1 MVHVRDE
8 HARGVRT
15 DMNLMHCPNC
25 GNQSELDQKF
35 CRKCGF
41 NLEPVSKLIVNNPA
55 AGQLKLEKA
64 EREKLALRRMVSW
77 MMWGMLILLIGVV
90 VIVINKTFNLD
101 PLIKLVGTFITLG
114 GVSVTMYG
122 LLDTMRG
129 GTGRPKS
136 GAIDMGS
143 HTINSEETVKADT
156 TRELGGRL
164 PVPLPSVTERTTQ
177 LIGNQ
182 TKLNS

>member
-1 MVHVRDE
+1 
-8 HARGVRT
+8 
-15 DMNLMHCPNC
+15 MNLMHCPSC
-25 GNQSELDQKF
+25 GNESSLDQKF

-77 MMWGMLILLIGVV
+77 MMWGMLIM
-90 VIVINKTFNLD
+90 
-101 PLIKLVGTFITLG
+101 LVGTFITLG

-129 GTGRPKS
+129 GKGRPKS

-143 HTINSEETVKADT
+143 HTINSEE
-156 TRELGGRL
+156 
-164 PVPLPSVTERTTQ
+164 SV
-177 LIGNQ
+177 
-182 TKLNS
+182 

>member
-1 MVHVRDE
+1 
-8 HARGVRT
+8 
-15 DMNLMHCPNC
+15 MHCPNC
-25 GNQSELDQKF
+25 GNQSEIEQKF

-41 NLEPVSKLIVNNPA
+41 NLEPVSKLIVNNPD
-55 AGQLKLEKA
+55 AGQRKLEKA

-101 PLIKLVGTFITLG
+101 PLVKLIGTFITLG

-129 GTGRPKS
+129 GKGRPKS
-136 GAIDMGS
+136 EANEVGS
-143 HTINSEETVKADT
+143 YPTDSEKSVKADT
-156 TRELGGRL
+156 TRELEGRL

-182 TKLNS
+182 TKSNS

>member
-1 MVHVRDE
+1 
-8 HARGVRT
+8 
-15 DMNLMHCPNC
+15 MHCPNC

-41 NLEPVSKLIVNNPA
+41 NLEPVSKLIVNSPA

-101 PLIKLVGTFITLG
+101 PLVKLIGTFITLG

-129 GTGRPKS
+129 GKGRPKS
-136 GAIDMGS
+136 GAIDMGVTPS
-143 HTINSEETVKADT
+143 TRKKAVKADT
-156 TRELGGRL
+156 TRELEARL

-177 LIGNQ
+177 LIGDQ
-182 TKLNS
+182 DEIKL

>member
-1 MVHVRDE
+1 
-8 HARGVRT
+8 
-15 DMNLMHCPNC
+15 MHCPNC
-25 GNQSELDQKF
+25 GNQSSLDQKF

-41 NLEPVSKLIVNNPA
+41 NLEPVSKLIVNNPDA
-55 AGQLKLEKA
+55 DQLKLEKA

-90 VIVINKTFNLD
+90 VIVINKQLQLD
-101 PLIKLVGTFITLG
+101 PLVKLIGTFLTLG

-129 GTGRPKS
+129 GKGRPKS
-136 GAIDMGS
+136 GAIDIGS
-143 HTINSEETVKADT
+143 HTTDSEKSVKADT
-156 TRELGGRL
+156 TRELEARL

-182 TKLNS
+182 PKSNS

>member
-1 MVHVRDE
+1 
-8 HARGVRT
+8 
-15 DMNLMHCPNC
+15 MHCPNC
-25 GNQSELDQKF
+25 GNESELDQKF

-55 AGQLKLEKA
+55 ADQLKLEKA

-101 PLIKLVGTFITLG
+101 PWVKLIGTFITLG
-114 GVSVTMYG
+114 GVSVAMYG

-129 GTGRPKS
+129 GKGRPKS
-136 GAIDMGS
+136 GAIDVGS
-143 HTINSEETVKADT
+143 HPTDSEESVKADT
-156 TRELGGRL
+156 TRELEGRL

-177 LIGNQ
+177 LIGNER
-182 TKLNS
+182 KSKS

>member
-1 MVHVRDE
+1 
-8 HARGVRT
+8 
-15 DMNLMHCPNC
+15 MHCPNC
-25 GNQSELDQKF
+25 GNQSEIDQKF

-129 GTGRPKS
+129 GKGRPKS
-136 GAIDMGS
+136 
-143 HTINSEETVKADT
+143 VKADT

>member
-1 MVHVRDE
+1 
-8 HARGVRT
+8 
-15 DMNLMHCPNC
+15 MHCPSC
-25 GNQSELDQKF
+25 GNESELDQKF

-41 NLEPVSKLIVNNPA
+41 NLEPVGKLILNNPD

-64 EREKLALRRMVSW
+64 EREKVALRRMVSW

-101 PLIKLVGTFITLG
+101 PLVKLIGTFITLG

-129 GTGRPKS
+129 GKGRPKS
-136 GAIDMGS
+136 LTNDVGIAAD
-143 HTINSEETVKADT
+143 SEQSVKADT
-156 TRELGGRL
+156 TRELEGRL

-177 LIGNQ
+177 LIGDQ
-182 TKLNS
+182 TKSNS

>member
-1 MVHVRDE
+1 
-8 HARGVRT
+8 
-15 DMNLMHCPNC
+15 MHCPSC
-25 GNQSELDQKF
+25 ADESELDQKF

-41 NLEPVSKLIVNNPA
+41 NLEPVSKLIVNNPDA
-55 AGQLKLEKA
+55 DQRKLEKA
-64 EREKLALRRMVSW
+64 EREKAALRRMVSW

-101 PLIKLVGTFITLG
+101 PLVKLIGTFITLG

-129 GTGRPKS
+129 GKGRPKPE
-136 GAIDMGS
+136 AIEVGS
-143 HTINSEETVKADT
+143 PTADTKNSVKAGT
-156 TRELGGRL
+156 TRELEGRL

-177 LIGNQ
+177 LIGDQ

>member
-1 MVHVRDE
+1 
-8 HARGVRT
+8 
-15 DMNLMHCPNC
+15 MHCPNC

-41 NLEPVSKLIVNNPA
+41 NLEPVSKLIVNNPD
-55 AGQLKLEKA
+55 AGQRKLEKA

-101 PLIKLVGTFITLG
+101 PLVKLIGTFITLG

-129 GTGRPKS
+129 GKGRPKS
-136 GAIDMGS
+136 GAIDIGS
-143 HTINSEETVKADT
+143 QPLNLEESVKADT
-156 TRELGGRL
+156 TRELEGRL

-177 LIGNQ
+177 LIGDKSKSN
-182 TKLNS
+182 TSSDLISS

>member
-1 MVHVRDE
+1 
-8 HARGVRT
+8 
-15 DMNLMHCPNC
+15 MHCPNC
-25 GNQSELDQKF
+25 GNQSEIDQKF

-41 NLEPVSKLIVNNPA
+41 NLEPVSKLIVNNPH
-55 AGQLKLEKA
+55 AGQLKLERA
-64 EREKLALRRMVSW
+64 EREKLALHRMVSW

-101 PLIKLVGTFITLG
+101 PLVKLLGTFITLG

-129 GTGRPKS
+129 GKGRPKS
-136 GAIDMGS
+136 GAIDVG
-143 HTINSEETVKADT
+143 INNTDTGEVVKADT
-156 TRELGGRL
+156 TRELEARL

-177 LIGNQ
+177 LIGNER
-182 TKLNS
+182 KLNS

>member
-1 MVHVRDE
+1 
-8 HARGVRT
+8 
-15 DMNLMHCPNC
+15 MHCPNC
-25 GNQSELDQKF
+25 GNQSKLEQKF

-41 NLEPVSKLIVNNPA
+41 NLEPVSKLIVNNPGA
-55 AGQLKLEKA
+55 DQLKVEKA
-64 EREKLALRRMVSW
+64 ERDKLALRRMVSW

-101 PLIKLVGTFITLG
+101 PLVKLIGTIITLG

-129 GTGRPKS
+129 GKGRPKS
-136 GAIDMGS
+136 GAIDVG
-143 HTINSEETVKADT
+143 INHIDTEEGVKADT
-156 TRELGGRL
+156 TRELEGRL

-177 LIGNQ
+177 LIGVDR
-182 TKLNS
+182 KSNS

>member
-1 MVHVRDE
+1 MAQVRYQ

-90 VIVINKTFNLD
+90 VIVINKTFSLD

-129 GTGRPKS
+129 GKGRPKS
-136 GAIDMGS
+136 
-143 HTINSEETVKADT
+143 VKADT

-182 TKLNS
+182 TKSNS

>member
-1 MVHVRDE
+1 
-8 HARGVRT
+8 
-15 DMNLMHCPNC
+15 MHCPNC

-35 CRKCGF
+35 CRTCGF
-41 NLEPVSKLIVNNPA
+41 NLGPVSKLIMNNPD

-64 EREKLALRRMVSW
+64 EREKLALHRMVSW

-101 PLIKLVGTFITLG
+101 PLVKLIGTFITLG

-129 GTGRPKS
+129 GKGRPKS
-136 GAIDMGS
+136 GAIDVG
-143 HTINSEETVKADT
+143 TNNPDTEEGVKADT
-156 TRELGGRL
+156 TRELEGRL

-177 LIGNQ
+177 LIGAES
-182 TKLNS
+182 KSKS

>member
-1 MVHVRDE
+1 
-8 HARGVRT
+8 
-15 DMNLMHCPNC
+15 MHCPNC

-41 NLEPVSKLIVNNPA
+41 NLEPVGKLILNNPD

-101 PLIKLVGTFITLG
+101 PLVKLIGTFLTLG

-129 GTGRPKS
+129 GKGRPKS
-136 GAIDMGS
+136 GAIDGGS
-143 HTINSEETVKADT
+143 YTVNLEESGQADT
-156 TRELGGRL
+156 TRELEGRL

-177 LIGNQ
+177 LIGDKSKSN
-182 TKLNS
+182 TSSDLISS

>member
-1 MVHVRDE
+1 
-8 HARGVRT
+8 
-15 DMNLMHCPNC
+15 MHCPNC

-41 NLEPVSKLIVNNPA
+41 NLEPVSKLIVNNPDA
-55 AGQLKLEKA
+55 HQLKLEKA

-101 PLIKLVGTFITLG
+101 PLVKLIGTFITLG

-129 GTGRPKS
+129 GKGRPKS
-136 GAIDMGS
+136 GAIDVG
-143 HTINSEETVKADT
+143 INNPDTEEGVRADT
-156 TRELGGRL
+156 TRELEGRL

-177 LIGNQ
+177 LIGAER
-182 TKLNS
+182 KSNS